1 MYCYVLCHKNTHNSD
16 HCCLVWCAGLVC
28 RVCSEGA
35 LLWRPLVHGIHWS
48 HLILHHGFVLTRG
61 VQVCNLLYIQS
72 SWCPTGRYWSL
83 AILSVISQVVRSPRC
98 YCRAVFRAIKL
109 IKSHIWR
116 LRRWVILQ
124 QWRWRPGVGAGVN
137 LSRGGGNWRQG

>member
-16 HCCLVWCAGLVC
+16 HCCLVWCGCCAESVV
-28 RVCSEGA
+28 RA
-35 LLWRPLVHGIHWS
+35 LCCDAPLFTGSIDHTSYCIKALYWQ
-48 HLILHHGFVLTRG
+48 TRG
-61 VQVCNLLYIQS
+61 VHVCSLLYIQS
-72 SWCPTGRYWSL
+72 SCCPTGRYWSL

-98 YCRAVFRAIKL
+98 YCRSVFRAIKL